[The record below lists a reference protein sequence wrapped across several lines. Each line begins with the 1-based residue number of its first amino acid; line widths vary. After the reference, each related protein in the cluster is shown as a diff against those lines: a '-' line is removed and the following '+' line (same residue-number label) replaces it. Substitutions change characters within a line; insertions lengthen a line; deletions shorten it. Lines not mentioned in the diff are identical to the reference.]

1 MEATLEFLADIPLW
15 KEERPYQI
23 FFKTD
28 GAVSDSNCHFET
40 HSGVHIEDVKALTW
54 KPTLETD
61 GFELVTTHY
70 QKNLSI
76 PNFEDPSKM
85 QSVVIPYLQLTRS
98 FLKSRLGA
106 EDVICFDWRIRA
118 KGRPDK
124 DLRDLEVL
132 DDVRNEVIRPAKVVH
147 IDYSHQGGQFKVA
160 QHLSDDEISKYPSSQ
175 WKFQIINIWRPLVPV
190 VQTDPLALCH
200 PQFIEPDDL
209 IEKDNVTNQHT
220 AVGSLYL
227 LYRAGH
233 HWYYADSQTSQ
244 EAWVF
249 VSWDMDQDLCCPPHC
264 SFEVPGTS
272 DAVMPRESVEARFI
286 VITKRT

>member
-106 EDVICFDWRIRA
+106 EDVICFDWRVRSLSVTALNMFVLTPLLLNLRSGLRA
-118 KGRPDK
+118 DQIKIY
-124 DLRDLEVL
+124 
-132 DDVRNEVIRPAKVVH
+132 VI
-147 IDYSHQGGQFKVA
+147 
-160 QHLSDDEISKYPSSQ
+160 
-175 WKFQIINIWRPLVPV
+175 WKFLMM
-190 VQTDPLALCH
+190 
-200 PQFIEPDDL
+200 
-209 IEKDNVTNQHT
+209 
-220 AVGSLYL
+220 
-227 LYRAGH
+227 
-233 HWYYADSQTSQ
+233 YA
-244 EAWVF
+244 
-249 VSWDMDQDLCCPPHC
+249 
-264 SFEVPGTS
+264 
-272 DAVMPRESVEARFI
+272 
-286 VITKRT
+286 TK